1 MTNPEV
7 QVCAER
13 YQVGY
18 EPRCRPDSCWSWLV
32 CAGSLISVV
41 IVAGIAYSFGLMLP
55 PLMEN
60 FEATRQETAWV
71 GAMYTGCGYLLSP
84 LGSYI
89 NHRFSYRFTA
99 ILGSLSGMIGFFLA
113 SFSSEL
119 WMMYLTFGFLSGF
132 GHVMIFNASYLVL
145 LQYFVKWR
153 SLAVGIAASGPA
165 IGILA
170 MTRVSEALLTTF
182 GWQGTLRGFA
192 ILFFVCG
199 LCATT
204 FVPLDNLTEESND
217 RNIFGNKAERITNI
231 ISV

>member
-1 MTNPEV
+1 
-7 QVCAER
+7 
-13 YQVGY
+13 
-18 EPRCRPDSCWSWLV
+18 
-32 CAGSLISVV
+32 
-41 IVAGIAYSFGLMLP
+41 
-55 PLMEN
+55 
-60 FEATRQETAWV
+60 
-71 GAMYTGCGYLLSP
+71 MYTGCGYLLSP

-113 SFSSEL
+113 SFSSDL

-153 SLAVGIAASGPA
+153 SLAVGIVASGPA

-170 MTRVSEALLTTF
+170 MTRVSQALLTTF

-204 FVPLDNLTEESND
+204 FVPLDNLKEESND
-217 RNIFGNKAERITNI
+217 RTYLETRQKESQTLSLFRNRSFLILLTSFIVVHLGYFVPTIHIVSTDFFHLLCSIMCSIDYKESGHSLTFKEIYNFGGG
-231 ISV
+231 